1 LSLNSPNPT
10 AYPAINLILQRLL
23 SEGQTVL
30 GDTFSG
36 MYLYGSLASGDFNP
50 HTSDIDFL
58 VVTQSNL
65 STKVISAL
73 ETLHFQLAV
82 SGLPWA
88 TKLEGAYM
96 PFDMLPRFKPN
107 DLPFPQVNEGRF
119 YIDRQGV
126 DWVLQR
132 HTLREHERIVSGPSL
147 RGLIEPVT
155 PDQMRQAVQELL
167 RTWWTAIL
175 TEPARLQSSEYQAYA
190 ILSMCRALY
199 TLRCGA
205 LVSKPVSAQWAMD
218 NLDVEW
224 TPLITEAIQWRRG
237 KSMNRLKETLD
248 FIRFVIH
255 QSQQFE
261 MTREWEYFGTW
272 LACGGNDESTS
283 NSL

>member
-1 LSLNSPNPT
+1 LSLSPPQPT

-23 SEGQTVL
+23 SDGQTVL
-30 GDTFSG
+30 GDTFYG

-50 HTSDIDFL
+50 YTSDIDFL

-96 PFDMLPRFKPN
+96 SFDTLPRYNPI
-107 DLPFPQVNEGRF
+107 DPPFPQVNEGRF
-119 YIDRQGV
+119 YVDRQGV

-132 HTLREHERIVSGPSL
+132 HILREHERIVSGPSL

-167 RTWWTAIL
+167 HTWWAPML
-175 TEPARLQSSEYQAYA
+175 QDPARLQSSEYQAYA
-190 ILSMCRALY
+190 ILSMCRALH

-205 LVSKPVSAQWAMD
+205 LVSKPVSAHWAMD

-237 KSMNRLKETLD
+237 KFMNRLKETLV
-248 FIRFVIH
+248 FIRFTIH
-255 QSQQFE
+255 RSQQSDIVSD
-261 MTREWEYFGTW
+261 WE
-272 LACGGNDESTS
+272 
-283 NSL
+283 

>member
-1 LSLNSPNPT
+1 LSLSSPHPT

-23 SEGQTVL
+23 SEAQTVL
-30 GDTFSG
+30 GDTFYG

-50 HTSDIDFL
+50 YTSDIDIL
-58 VVTQSNL
+58 IVTQGKL
-65 STKVISAL
+65 SKMMIFDLEAL
-73 ETLHFQLAV
+73 HLHLTA

-96 PFDMLPRFKPN
+96 PFDMLPRYNPN
-107 DLPFPQVNEGRF
+107 DPPFPQFNEGRF
-119 YIDRQGV
+119 YVERQGV

-132 HTLREHERIVSGPSL
+132 HILREHECIVSGPALRALIDSL
-147 RGLIEPVT
+147 S

-175 TEPARLQSSEYQAYA
+175 TESARLHSSEYQAYA

-199 TLRCGA
+199 TLSCGA
-205 LVSKPVSAQWAMD
+205 LVSKPVSVQWAMD
-218 NLDVEW
+218 NLNVEW

-237 KSMNRLKETLD
+237 QSMNRLKETLD
-248 FIRFVIH
+248 FICFVIH

-261 MTREWEYFGTW
+261 MTREWE
-272 LACGGNDESTS
+272 
-283 NSL
+283 